1 MAAVKR
7 IRISAAVLAAA
18 LAAFLWYIRLLPL
31 SAFLPEEPLS
41 RIYLFAYR
49 FLPDPGQEEAAR
61 QMPLLPEDPAF
72 SEVRQALPELRFR
85 RAPVRSA
92 IQAADRW
99 TGSTP
104 PFPSPLGAAYHG
116 HVTLDTGP
124 EMETALTL
132 EFHVKQ
138 WELCPSGGR
147 SRIVTLSGGEAA
159 SAAFREAVWALP
171 PREAP

>member
-18 LAAFLWYIRLLPL
+18 LAAFLWYIRPLPL
-31 SAFLPEEPLS
+31 SAVLPEEPLS
-41 RIYLFAYR
+41 RIYLFAYQM
-49 FLPDPGQEEAAR
+49 LPDPDQEEAAR
-61 QMPLLPEDPAF
+61 QTTLLPEDPAF
-72 SEVRQALPELRFR
+72 SEVRQALLDLRFR

-99 TGSTP
+99 MGSTTF
-104 PFPSPLGAAYHG
+104 FPSPPGAAYHG
-116 HVTLDTGP
+116 QVTLDAGP

-132 EFHVKQ
+132 KFHVEQ
-138 WELCPSGGR
+138 WELGLPGDHY
-147 SRIVTLSGGEAA
+147 RIVTLSGGEAA
-159 SAAFREAVWALP
+159 STAFWAAMWDLL

>member
-1 MAAVKR
+1 MDGVH
-7 IRISAAVLAAA
+7 
-18 LAAFLWYIRLLPL
+18 
-31 SAFLPEEPLS
+31 
-41 RIYLFAYR
+41 
-49 FLPDPGQEEAAR
+49 
-61 QMPLLPEDPAF
+61 
-72 SEVRQALPELRFR
+72 
-85 RAPVRSA
+85 
-92 IQAADRW
+92 
-99 TGSTP
+99 P

-138 WELCPSGGR
+138 WKLRLSGGR

-159 SAAFREAVWALP
+159 SAAFREAVWALL